1 MIVRSATNL
10 LDPPVSSA
18 TNVDSPIS
26 KEITPSQKR
35 DLLFNINHLL
45 ELPVQEFDDNWW
57 PLVSN
62 VWTVFNFK
70 KKTNG
75 DSSQIYTCRLTKCK
89 QSSTRKEGI
98 PSNKRR
104 KTKIRPSYLCFA
116 KIKVTRFIT
125 EGKVHVERFQN
136 SPNHTHS
143 LEESDKIKRPQI
155 IRNLVEQEAL
165 KNYRPPAILNAVKE
179 YAAERMD
186 LDACVKELRRKEVTN
201 IKYKVRGALD
211 AHLIGNPNRELD
223 IQESIF
229 FLENQKYL
237 VERYMISHKSTHDF
251 VFMHPN
257 QIKNLEKYGWLTLID
272 STHKTNRYDYR
283 LFTLYIRNEFGCW
296 DVGAHFFVSNEDS
309 DTVAEALKTIRRF
322 AVHWKP
328 RYFLQDQSNV
338 EANVFNFKKKT
349 NGDSSQIY
357 TCRLTKCKQSSTR
370 KEGIPSNKRRKT
382 KIRPSYLC
390 FAKIKVTRFIT
401 EGKVHVERFQNS
413 PNHTHSLEES
423 DKIKRP
429 QIIRNL
435 VEQEALKNYRPPA
448 ILNAVKEYAAERM
461 DLDACVK
468 ELRRKEVTNIKYKVR
483 GALDAHLIGNPN
495 RELDIQESIFFLE
508 NQKYLVERYMISHKS
523 THDFVFMHPNQI
535 KNLEKYGW
543 LTLID
548 STHKTNRYDY
558 RLFTLYIR
566 NEFGCWDVG
575 AHFFVSNEDSDTVAE
590 ALKTIRRFAVHWKPR
605 YFLQDQSNVEANG
618 IKMAFPGLKN
628 GEQECDTI
636 FCTVYLVRTWMS
648 KIYEVKTRQKMIQA
662 MHKWTRIGCEALI
675 QQAIEECPVPTIKQY
690 IKRYYVKNNH
700 QWALWARQHSPLLLQ
715 VTSTNSLESYH
726 SELKRTTSSQHGL
739 IGACHKVVEPDQK
752 KRTDSEYV
760 AFEFRTKKISI
771 VGISDEILNEIHKF
785 PFPVQ
790 RMLAD
795 EACAVEKRIEKGK
808 AAPKLI
814 SLSCNCLFYRRYLIP
829 CRHIFHEH
837 MYGFTKLLFADA
849 WAKFQFMFEENGFDV
864 YTHQELIMVDI
875 LEETKAKRAAENR
888 RLAINELMER
898 TRDMYWRVEE
908 KGDERQTGAFLEKL
922 QTCLEP
928 ILKAK

>member
-1 MIVRSATNL
+1 MKVFGTNNLRKYYVYVGGAITKNSMNKKRTRPFVSKLIAMNVLSSVPTNL

-26 KEITPSQKR
+26 KEITPSQKC

-57 PLVSN
+57 SLVSN

-75 DSSQIYTCRLTKCK
+75 DSSQIYTCHLTKCK

-98 PSNKRR
+98 SSNKRR
-104 KTKIRPSYLCFA
+104 KTKICPSYLCFA

-125 EGKVHVERFQN
+125 EGKVHVEHFQN
-136 SPNHTHS
+136 SPNHTYS

-229 FLENQKYL
+229 FLKNQKYL
-237 VERYMISHKSTHDF
+237 VERYMISHKSTHGF

-272 STHKTNRYDYR
+272 STHKTNR
-283 LFTLYIRNEFGCW
+283 
-296 DVGAHFFVSNEDS
+296 
-309 DTVAEALKTIRRF
+309 
-322 AVHWKP
+322 
-328 RYFLQDQSNV
+328 
-338 EANVFNFKKKT
+338 
-349 NGDSSQIY
+349 
-357 TCRLTKCKQSSTR
+357 
-370 KEGIPSNKRRKT
+370 
-382 KIRPSYLC
+382 
-390 FAKIKVTRFIT
+390 
-401 EGKVHVERFQNS
+401 
-413 PNHTHSLEES
+413 

-495 RELDIQESIFFLE
+495 RELDIQESIFFLK

-523 THDFVFMHPNQI
+523 THGFVFMHPNQI

-566 NEFGCWDVG
+566 NEFGCWGVG
-575 AHFFVSNEDSDTVAE
+575 THFFVSNEDSDTVAE

-618 IKMAFPGLKN
+618 IKMAFLELKN

-636 FCTVYLVRTWMS
+636 FCTVHLVRTLMS

-662 MHKWTRIGCEALI
+662 MHKLTRIGCEALI

-700 QWALWARQHSPLLLQ
+700 QWALWAHQHSPLLLQ

-739 IGACHKVVEPDQK
+739 IGACHKVVELDQK
-752 KRTDSEYV
+752 KCTDSEYV
-760 AFEFRTKKISI
+760 AFEFCTKKISI
-771 VGISDEILNEIHKF
+771 VGISDKILNEIHKF

-795 EACAVEKRIEKGK
+795 EACTVEKRIEK
-808 AAPKLI
+808 
-814 SLSCNCLFYRRYLIP
+814 
-829 CRHIFHEH
+829 
-837 MYGFTKLLFADA
+837 
-849 WAKFQFMFEENGFDV
+849 
-864 YTHQELIMVDI
+864 DI
-875 LEETKAKRAAENR
+875 LEETEAKRAAKNR

-898 TRDMYWRVEE
+898 TRNMYWRVEEKDILEETEAKRAAKNRRLAINELMERTRNMYWRVEE
-908 KGDERQTGAFLEKL
+908 KGDER
-922 QTCLEP
+922 
-928 ILKAK
+928 